1 MRPSQTYH
9 LVGEHKDCF
18 ETKLALA
25 VVEKILEARAEQVD
39 HHDVVVALNSKPV
52 HVWDTNYS
60 AKNGKKVSE
69 PVFFD

>member
-52 HVWDTNYS
+52 HVWDTN
-60 AKNGKKVSE
+60 
-69 PVFFD
+69 